1 MVHVAEL
8 NAAGT
13 ITEVGIDETAEPPL
27 TTDND
32 TGVSFATE
40 PVSVTRPVAFRPP
53 WKVLGETDVDASC
66 GGSTVSVVPV
76 LREPSVAVTVA
87 VVLLATVLVPSENL
101 ATCRPAGI
109 ETRAGL
115 TEGSLLETLT
125 VIPFCGEIP
134 TSPTVPLAE
143 VEPVTELGEKLR
155 EKIPG

>member
-76 LREPSVAVTVA
+76 LKEPSVAVTVA
-87 VVLLATVLVPSENL
+87 SSVTRYCVGTFRKARNVR
-101 ATCRPAGI
+101 TCGN
-109 ETRAGL
+109 
-115 TEGSLLETLT
+115 
-125 VIPFCGEIP
+125 
-134 TSPTVPLAE
+134 
-143 VEPVTELGEKLR
+143 
-155 EKIPG
+155 